1 MIIESEQI
9 NFKIKLKT
17 KVLATRKNESE
28 DLRIKYREAC
38 DIYRDMAEHIKPY
51 KEKTFELLRKA
62 EELTGGYSPNDEAHF
77 KIYKNAFAKYPDDR
91 ENLEKKLT
99 DAKTK
104 VHCTDNHENAEQVL
118 KDYDALDKKIKELT
132 EKITRLQ
139 NQLIV
144 NKHEIDELKDKW
156 LAPLQILVG
165 EINKNF
171 SKHFR
176 DMKCAG
182 EVSLDQSENP
192 DDFEKYGLKIRVKFR
207 AADDLHDFTRS
218 RQSGGE
224 RAVTTGIFMIA
235 LQELST
241 VPFRCVDE
249 LNQGMDATNEKM
261 VFDLITRITAIQGS
275 SQYFLL
281 TPKLLPNLK
290 YGRHVT
296 VHCVFNGP
304 FVLPTDEFSVSNF
317 CDQLPTRS
325 L

>member
-1 MIIESEQI
+1 MKHLKKKI
-9 NFKIKLKT
+9 NNLNENLIKLQNNLT
-17 KVLATRKNESE
+17 INTR
-28 DLRIKYREAC
+28 
-38 DIYRDMAEHIKPY
+38 
-51 KEKTFELLRKA
+51 
-62 EELTGGYSPNDEAHF
+62 
-77 KIYKNAFAKYPDDR
+77 
-91 ENLEKKLT
+91 
-99 DAKTK
+99 
-104 VHCTDNHENAEQVL
+104 
-118 KDYDALDKKIKELT
+118 
-132 EKITRLQ
+132 
-139 NQLIV
+139 
-144 NKHEIDELKDKW
+144 EIDELKEQW
-156 LAPLQILVG
+156 LVPLQVLVG

-182 EVSLDQSENP
+182 EVSLDQSENIN
-192 DDFEKYGLKIRVKFR
+192 DFEKYGIKIRVKFR

-224 RAVTTGIFMIA
+224 RAVTTGIYMIA

-261 VFDLITRITAIQGS
+261 VFDLITRITSIQGS

-304 FVLPTDEFSVSNF
+304 FVLPHDGYSVSNF
-317 CDQLPTRS
+317 CDQLPRS